1 MTTYILLAA
10 LLPIIVLLFYVWR
23 KDKVQPE
30 PTGLLIK
37 AFGLGVLSV
46 FVSLLISMPLSA
58 LGFIPDVA
66 SSLWDAFSI
75 SFFGAAIP
83 EECAKFLML
92 WLLLRKCR
100 HFDEKMDGVVYAV
113 FVSLGFAA
121 LENVLYLFENADE
134 FVTVGIMRALFSVP
148 GHFCFAVLMGYYYSL
163 VKFYP
168 YAAMRHKV
176 LVLLAPIIAH
186 GIYDTI
192 LFSIGAIPSL
202 SLLLL
207 PVFLVFCHKLWKYA
221 SARIREYVGQ

>member
-1 MTTYILLAA
+1 
-10 LLPIIVLLFYVWR
+10 
-23 KDKVQPE
+23 
-30 PTGLLIK
+30 
-37 AFGLGVLSV
+37 
-46 FVSLLISMPLSA
+46 MPLSA
-58 LGFIPDVA
+58 LGVFPDVA

-207 PVFLVFCHKLWKYA
+207 PVFPVFCHKLWKYA
-221 SARIREYVGQ
+221 SAWIREYVGQ